1 MKTYRKSTNGNSGMA
16 LLTTMLL
23 LVLLSSLLAGFFV
36 LVTTGQQLTGGA
48 KQETRALYGAEA
60 GLEKMTADLGTLF
73 DDTYAPSAGELN
85 TVTSNRPSNLRDL
98 PVTDADGPSE
108 S

>member
-36 LVTTGQQLTGGA
+36 LVTTGRPAAYRWSETG
-48 KQETRALYGAEA
+48 
-60 GLEKMTADLGTLF
+60 
-73 DDTYAPSAGELN
+73 N
-85 TVTSNRPSNLRDL
+85 TGILRCGSRTGKNDR
-98 PVTDADGPSE
+98 GPWHAVR
-108 S
+108 